1 MPKKPKELTVLEVKH
16 LGLGTHN
23 LGGVKGLYLRK
34 TPSQEMFFL
43 HRPPCFLIRDSVNN
57 DLGTSP

>member
-43 HRPPCFLIRDSVNN
+43 RYSVNN